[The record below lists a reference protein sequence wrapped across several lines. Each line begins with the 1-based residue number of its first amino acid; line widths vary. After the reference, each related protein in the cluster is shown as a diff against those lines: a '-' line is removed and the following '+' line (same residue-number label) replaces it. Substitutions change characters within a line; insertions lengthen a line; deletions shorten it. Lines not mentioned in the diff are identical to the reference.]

1 MARIQLIGKDKAS
14 DSRQGM
20 RLVNAARRC
29 SCVEMRVTEREAG
42 SIPYLSSKGL
52 YASLKCNAER
62 ERERDYMHAVLDLG
76 CMTFQQGS

>member
-62 ERERDYMHAVLDLG
+62 ERERLHA
-76 CMTFQQGS
+76 CSA